1 MNCDRCNE
9 PMIEIE
15 HDGEQLTGCIDC
27 NCWKG
32 SRSAF
37 IVDLSIEDIQALR
50 GGERLTGCP
59 TCNRWQDSNGKWCRL
74 AHDDIVVLRA
84 LKAAKPE
91 MKDLETG

>member
-15 HDGEQLTGCIDC
+15 HYGEQLTGCIDC

-32 SRSAF
+32 GRSAF

-50 GGERLTGCP
+50 DDRQTRSVQRRAAISVERGSDHVRLT
-59 TCNRWQDSNGKWCRL
+59 RDS
-74 AHDDIVVLRA
+74 A
-84 LKAAKPE
+84 
-91 MKDLETG
+91 

>member
-15 HDGEQLTGCIDC
+15 HYAEQLTGCIDC

-37 IVDLSIEDIQALR
+37 IVDLSIEEVQALR
-50 GGERLTGCP
+50 DGRQ
-59 TCNRWQDSNGKWCRL
+59 TCSVRRRHMASASSRRASNW
-74 AHDDIVVLRA
+74 
-84 LKAAKPE
+84 
-91 MKDLETG
+91 

>member
-50 GGERLTGCP
+50 GG
-59 TCNRWQDSNGKWCRL
+59 
-74 AHDDIVVLRA
+74 
-84 LKAAKPE
+84 
-91 MKDLETG
+91 

>member
-15 HDGEQLTGCIDC
+15 HDGEQLIGCMDC

-37 IVDLSIEDIQALR
+37 IVDLSIEEVQALR
-50 GGERLTGCP
+50 DVGKRVQREHSHDHTGRSSSKDASSRKCVGLGR
-59 TCNRWQDSNGKWCRL
+59 TRDALLVVIL
-74 AHDDIVVLRA
+74 A
-84 LKAAKPE
+84 
-91 MKDLETG
+91 